1 MCRYELFLSYV
12 SLVYT
17 PGSLFYTSL
26 SLRDFSSTL
35 ELVKFAQIGLKQIF
49 KNNLYYK
56 RGGVLLT
63 DFVDSSVYQLSLFF
77 NSDPKH
83 KKLMEV
89 IDRLNDK
96 YHRDVIRLAS
106 QDERKHKMKQS
117 HLSKHYTT
125 DINEILTVNI

>member
-63 DFVDSSVYQLSLFF
+63 DFVDSSVYQPSLFF

>member
-17 PGSLFYTSL
+17 EGSLFYTSL

-35 ELVKFAQIGLKQIF
+35 ELVKFAQNGLKQIF

-63 DFVDSSVYQLSLFF
+63 DFVDSSVYQPSLFF